1 MGQHTVISV
10 FSHVIK
16 SMFGLVD
23 FREDEEREKKKN
35 ERENFLKGI

>member
-23 FREDEEREKKKN
+23 FREDEEREKKKM
-35 ERENFLKGI
+35 RGKTF

>member
-23 FREDEEREKKKN
+23 FREDEEREKKN